1 MRICLC
7 SRFLLLLSLL
17 SFSIMS
23 NCGSCSV
30 IVKEKDSV
38 GELLEILN
46 KNFDASSSE
55 YFLVLEFYD
64 EKHDWH
70 YTAVSGVRIE
80 NTADYIRFETEFR
93 RFDAVCT
100 YLKLRGIDFIYE
112 FTDESHGMGGLTN
125 DMTGEFFKTCLCVV
139 FDDMDDVDEVTV
151 DIPIGATDEYIE
163 SKIKEIEKLYN
174 KEAIHSYTVRY
185 CPDDYF
191 ELDENDRKSCK
202 ESIEA
207 ILNGEAKKAREKAE
221 VVKEDVEDNVTY
233 IDGPPF

>member
-1 MRICLC
+1 
-7 SRFLLLLSLL
+7 
-17 SFSIMS
+17 MS
-23 NCGSCSV
+23 NCGYCSV

-38 GELLEILN
+38 NELLEILD
-46 KNFDASSSE
+46 KNFDASRGES
-55 YFLVLEFYD
+55 FLALKFYD

-70 YTAVSGVRIE
+70 YTALSAVKIE
-80 NTADYIRFETEFR
+80 NTAEYIRFETEYR
-93 RFDAVCT
+93 RFDAICT
-100 YLKLRGIDFIYE
+100 YLKFKGVDFVYE
-112 FTDESHGMGGLTN
+112 FTDERHGMGGLTN

-139 FDDMDDVDEVTV
+139 FDDIDDVNT

>member
-7 SRFLLLLSLL
+7 TRFLLLLSLL

-46 KNFDASSSE
+46 KNFDASSGD

-80 NTADYIRFETEFR
+80 NTADYMRFETEFR

-151 DIPIGATDEYIE
+151 DIPIGADDEYIE
-163 SKIKEIEKLYN
+163 SKIKEIEKQYN
-174 KEAIHSYTVRY
+174 KKAIHNYTIEY

-191 ELDENDRKSCK
+191 ALDENNRKSC
-202 ESIEA
+202 ERSVEA